1 MVGGRDSLDMADP
14 ARRLAALAQAPAAV
28 APRVERPGR
37 DMDRAPERDTE
48 RLPAGQVD
56 NPVHTLGVVDRADR
70 ARKSDTADKASEV
83 LRRLASRR
91 YMADTGRTASGQ
103 EGAIRAPEQAVAP
116 VVWVVLTAVEEQ
128 PVPLAAWLAWAAMV
142 APFEPDCPAV
152 QNGGSVAPRIPDNL
166 DHPDAWRSRNAG
178 RLFHPR
184 R

>member
-1 MVGGRDSLDMADP
+1 
-14 ARRLAALAQAPAAV
+14 
-28 APRVERPGR
+28 
-37 DMDRAPERDTE
+37 MDRAPERDTA

-56 NPVHTLGVVDRADR
+56 NPVHTLSVVDRADR
-70 ARKSDTADKASEV
+70 ARKADTADTAGKAPEV
-83 LRRLASRR
+83 WRRLASRR

-103 EGAIRAPEQAVAP
+103 EGTIRAPEQAVAP
-116 VVWVVLTAVEEQ
+116 VAPVVWVVWVVSTAMEEQ
-128 PVPLAAWLAWAAMV
+128 PVPLAAWLALAAMV

>member
-1 MVGGRDSLDMADP
+1 MADP

-37 DMDRAPERDTE
+37 DMDRAPERDTA

-70 ARKSDTADKASEV
+70 ARKADTADTAGKAPEV
-83 LRRLASRR
+83 WRRLASRR

-103 EGAIRAPEQAVAP
+103 EGTIRAPEQAVESVAP

-128 PVPLAAWLAWAAMV
+128 PVPLAAWLASAAMV